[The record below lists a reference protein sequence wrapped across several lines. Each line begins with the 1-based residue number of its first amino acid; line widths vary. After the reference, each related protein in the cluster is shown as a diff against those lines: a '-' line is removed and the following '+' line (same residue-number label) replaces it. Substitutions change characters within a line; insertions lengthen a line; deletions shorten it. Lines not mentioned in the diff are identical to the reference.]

1 MSCGE
6 GGEKAGSIV
15 APADETWP
23 RLVVP
28 ARLAPLPVPV
38 PSGAE
43 AAVPST
49 SCGELRSRERAL
61 PLSLSLPC
69 RDSQSSAGHGVCQS
83 EFKQKAK
90 LRVGEARHKH
100 V

>member
-1 MSCGE
+1 MSWGE

-28 ARLAPLPVPV
+28 ARLAPHPVPV

-49 SCGELRSRERAL
+49 SCGELRSREKTL
-61 PLSLSLPC
+61 PLSLAC
-69 RDSQSSAGHGVCQS
+69 RDNQSSAGHGVCQS

-90 LRVGEARHKH
+90 LKVVEARDKH

>member
-1 MSCGE
+1 MSWGE

-23 RLVVP
+23 QLVVP

-49 SCGELRSRERAL
+49 SCGELRSRERTL
-61 PLSLSLPC
+61 PLSLPC
-69 RDSQSSAGHGVCQS
+69 RDNQSSAGHGVCQS
-83 EFKQKAK
+83 EFKQKDK
-90 LRVGEARHKH
+90 LRVGLAGHKH